1 MKTVLIS
8 GCSYSKNI
16 EGDKCRMVFE
26 NYFQDKVDVKN
37 ISESGSSPA
46 KSINRC
52 YEWTAIHGF
61 PDLVIMPISHLN
73 RYELPIAKEDQ
84 LYDTPSL
91 SWNQGKILDRQMYED
106 KINPLLSF
114 ASLQN
119 YLETQNRIDT
129 VNMSY
134 VSTIVRDLV
143 GFATWLKMKE
153 CRHMIFNMSNDFKY
167 MQGKST
173 DKGLEKLH
181 WLKTTR
187 NVYKFFEFS
196 GNEWLWNQLN
206 DIEKQK
212 LEDYEIGLYNPGAV
226 HHTYESYAKLMQYL
240 IKEILETNLDK

>member
-8 GCSYSKNI
+8 GCSYAVNITEKHSKP
-16 EGDKCRMVFE
+16 VFE
-26 NYFQDKVDVKN
+26 DYFNDKVDWHN
-37 ISESGSSPA
+37 ISETGSSPT

-61 PDLVIMPISHLN
+61 PDLLIMPISHLH
-73 RYELPIAKEDQ
+73 RYELPIANCDQ

-91 SWNQGKILDRQMYED
+91 SWNQGKKLDKESYQNNISPLIGYND
-106 KINPLLSF
+106 LQKYLQIQNKIDSM
-114 ASLQN
+114 
-119 YLETQNRIDT
+119 
-129 VNMSY
+129 NMSY
-134 VSTIVRDLV
+134 CSNLVRDLV

-153 CRHMIFNMSNDFKY
+153 CRHLIFNMSNDFKY
-167 MQGKST
+167 MQSKNT
-173 DKGLEKLH
+173 DQGLEKLH

-206 DIEKQK
+206 DTEKQK
-212 LEDYEIGLYNPGAV
+212 LEDYEIGLSNPGAV
-226 HHTYESYAKLMQYL
+226 HHTHESYAKLMQYL